1 MTRSKDAWLNGPG
14 DLAEATVE
22 DVPVPGQSVQVR
34 ALSARY
40 SAEVQSQLKLTG
52 DGREQVAKIDVPAME
67 LLQFKHGCIDP
78 EFTLEEARSIQER
91 YGRAFRKVVAK
102 IDELSGIDKEAIEQ
116 VEQRFRDS
124 GAVEEGPAG
133 DLGVA
138 SGSGG
143 SAVPLRAS
151 A

>member
-1 MTRSKDAWLNGPG
+1 MKGDRVMTRSKDAWLNGPG

-52 DGREQVAKIDVPAME
+52 DGREQVATLDGPAME
-67 LLQFKHGCIDP
+67 LLQSQHGCIDP
-78 EFTLEEARSIQER
+78 EFTLEEARLIQEK

-102 IDELSGIDKEAIEQ
+102 I
-116 VEQRFRDS
+116 
-124 GAVEEGPAG
+124 
-133 DLGVA
+133 
-138 SGSGG
+138 
-143 SAVPLRAS
+143 
-151 A
+151 